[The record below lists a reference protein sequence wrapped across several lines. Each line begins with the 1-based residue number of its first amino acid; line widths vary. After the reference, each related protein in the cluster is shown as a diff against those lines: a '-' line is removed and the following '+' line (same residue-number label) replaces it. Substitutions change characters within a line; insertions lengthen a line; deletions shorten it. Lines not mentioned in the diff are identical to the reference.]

1 MIPHTKASDKRF
13 AVNKFYRR
21 DGDSVTIL
29 RVRVDL
35 SSFFFTVQISNE
47 KILLYICTRFTR
59 CLDDIRFIWIIIV
72 SINITDIK
80 YFLN

>member
-1 MIPHTKASDKRF
+1 M
-13 AVNKFYRR
+13 
-21 DGDSVTIL
+21 TIL

-72 SINITDIK
+72 SINITDKI
-80 YFLN
+80 FLELKENVQKSCVIGDFIQVTHCR